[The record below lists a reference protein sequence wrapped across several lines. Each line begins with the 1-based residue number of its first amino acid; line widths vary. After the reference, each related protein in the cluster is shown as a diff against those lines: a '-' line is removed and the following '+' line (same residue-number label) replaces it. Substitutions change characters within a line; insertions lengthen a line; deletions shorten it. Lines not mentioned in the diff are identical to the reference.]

1 MSLAC
6 GLFSFLVL
14 SVSDVGPMMMVPWG
28 QWEGSGKVQS
38 LPTLFSTHNIFLQ
51 QNFNLIKNKVFLF
64 KQQVW
69 MVTWVFSKTIKRRN
83 RQTWLSW
90 LMGQAIYLAS
100 GLEIKE
106 ARLLNWDPYE
116 ATRKDKLAQ
125 VPLSPQPPDNT
136 LAVVK
141 TFF

>member
-1 MSLAC
+1 
-6 GLFSFLVL
+6 
-14 SVSDVGPMMMVPWG
+14 
-28 QWEGSGKVQS
+28 
-38 LPTLFSTHNIFLQ
+38 
-51 QNFNLIKNKVFLF
+51 
-64 KQQVW
+64 
-69 MVTWVFSKTIKRRN
+69 
-83 RQTWLSW
+83 
-90 LMGQAIYLAS
+90 MGQAIYLAS